1 MLGNHMK
8 GWRLTSVVMGCAGI
22 LSACAVGPGYK
33 GPSSS
38 ISHAE
43 QSPLFRRVGTV
54 PTEVA
59 QPPAAHW
66 WVALD
71 DSELTHLIET
81 AFQNSPNVR
90 AAQSRLRQAR
100 AALREQQ
107 RKELPTSSATAVLL
121 KARTPD
127 LSSLTGGSSNGDGGG
142 HSTLS
147 FYDVGFDATWE
158 LDIFG
163 GTRRAIEAARAQAQ
177 ASQADLDDLHV
188 SLAAEVAQAY
198 IELRDQQ
205 QRLALSR
212 RSAEVEGQ
220 ILDFTRQRR
229 ARGADSD
236 ADLEKLIVQLET
248 TRGSLIPLQAQID
261 ASLNSLAVLTGAE
274 PGALDTELSEAR
286 PLPEVPAAV
295 AIGDPASML
304 RRRPDIRAAE
314 RALAASNAKIGTEV
328 ANYFP
333 KVNFLGDIGWGST
346 GTHGLLDSRNLTLVG
361 APILQWNVLDF
372 GRTRARIVQ
381 AEGARDEDAA
391 KYEATVLSALEDA
404 ETSLSRF
411 GRQRESV
418 VSLLRITTSANR
430 SYTLTEQRYEAGV
443 ASMID
448 LLDSERTR
456 IEAQQNEIQGRA
468 QLVQN
473 YASLQKSLGL
483 GWE

>member
-1 MLGNHMK
+1 MK
-8 GWRLTSVVMGCAGI
+8 RYTVVAIGCLSA
-22 LSACAVGPGYK
+22 LSACAVGPDYK
-33 GPSSS
+33 GPAN
-38 ISHAE
+38 SH
-43 QSPLFRRVGTV
+43 SPAAFKRVGTL
-54 PTEVA
+54 PTDTA

-66 WVALD
+66 WAALND
-71 DSELTHLIET
+71 PELTHLIET

-90 AAQSRLRQAR
+90 AAQARLRQAR
-100 AALREQQ
+100 AAIREQQ
-107 RKELPTSSATAVLL
+107 GKELPSSSATAALL
-121 KARTPD
+121 KARTPN
-127 LSSLTGGSSNGDGGG
+127 LGSLTGSSSGDNSG
-142 HSTLS
+142 HSTIS

-205 QRLALSR
+205 QRLALSQ
-212 RSAEVEGQ
+212 RSAAIESQ

-229 ARGADSD
+229 ARGAASD
-236 ADLEKLIVQLET
+236 ADIEKLIVQLET
-248 TRGSLIPLQAQID
+248 TRGTLIPLQAQIE

-274 PGALDTELSEAR
+274 PGALDAQLAAAGSI
-286 PLPEVPAAV
+286 PEVPATV
-295 AIGDPASML
+295 NIGDPSAML

-314 RALAASNAKIGTEV
+314 RALAAANAQIGTEV

-333 KVNFLGDIGWGST
+333 KVNFLGAIGWG
-346 GTHGLLDSRNLTLVG
+346 GANTHGLLDSRNLTLVG
-361 APILQWNVLDF
+361 APYLQWNVLDF
-372 GRTRARIVQ
+372 GRTRARIMQ

-391 KYEATVLSALEDA
+391 KYEQTVLSALEDA

-411 GRQRESV
+411 GRQRDSV
-418 VSLLRITTSANR
+418 VSLLRISTSAER
-430 SYTLTEQRYEAGV
+430 SYSLTEQRYAAGV

-456 IEAQQNEIQGRA
+456 LEAQQNEIQGRA